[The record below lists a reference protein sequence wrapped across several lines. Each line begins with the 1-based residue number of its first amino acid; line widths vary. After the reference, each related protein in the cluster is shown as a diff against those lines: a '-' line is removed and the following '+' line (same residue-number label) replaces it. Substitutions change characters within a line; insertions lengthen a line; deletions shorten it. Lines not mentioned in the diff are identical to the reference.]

1 MKFWGVIGI
10 FFCYKYLLLDQF
22 LYKTSHALMAP
33 IKRHHKAIEK
43 AIENTPLEFL
53 PRGHW
58 IALALLLVCLV
69 AALASPNN
77 SAELSSNSD
86 SAAYDMIPLPHLDAA
101 LKAADIIP
109 LAQAQ
114 NDAVIPPLS
123 LPTAAPI
130 APQPKEFTVQSGDSL
145 SLIFRRAGLNDRDI
159 YELFSDSQAAK
170 ALRKIKP
177 GQQLSFLVNNS
188 QLQTLTYQI
197 DILES
202 LTFTRAE
209 KGFDTINTSLTPEI
223 KHAFSQGVIDSSLYM
238 AGKRAGLSTSLT
250 MELANIFGW
259 DIDFA
264 LDIQKGDSFKVMYEE
279 QLLDGKRIG
288 NGKILAA
295 EFTNDGK
302 TFKAVRYTDKDG
314 VSRYY
319 TPDGR
324 GMQKAFL
331 RSPIEFA
338 RISSH
343 FSLSRKHPVLHI
355 IRAHKGT
362 DYAAARGTPI
372 RAAGDGKIS
381 LAGRKG
387 GYGNCIVINHSS
399 GYQTLYGH
407 MHNFAKGMRAGVRV
421 NQGDIIGYVGSTG
434 LASGPHLHYEFHVNG
449 QVRNPVTVTLP
460 KATGIDKTQLA
471 HFNEATL
478 PLIAQLDQFS
488 EATQVALAKTPSTT
502 N

>member
-1 MKFWGVIGI
+1 
-10 FFCYKYLLLDQF
+10 
-22 LYKTSHALMAP
+22 MAP
-33 IKRHHKAIEK
+33 LKRHHKAIQK
-43 AIENTPLEFL
+43 AIANTPLEFI
-53 PRGHW
+53 PRGHL
-58 IALALLLVCLV
+58 IALAILLVCLV
-69 AALASPNN
+69 AAISIPSSRTVSSSPVNLN
-77 SAELSSNSD
+77 YEA
-86 SAAYDMIPLPHLDAA
+86 IPQPHLDAA

-109 LAQAQ
+109 QQVAI
-114 NDAVIPPLS
+114 DTVISPLTPTTNS
-123 LPTAAPI
+123 LPE
-130 APQPKEFTVQSGDSL
+130 APQAKEFTVQSGDSL
-145 SLIFRRAGLNDRDI
+145 SLIFRRAGLSDRDI
-159 YELFSDSQAAK
+159 YELFSDSQEAK
-170 ALRKIKP
+170 VLRKIKP
-177 GQQLSFLVNNS
+177 GQRLSFLVENE

-202 LTFTRAE
+202 ITFNRAE
-209 KGFDTINTSLTPEI
+209 KGFVATNTSLTPDI
-223 KHAFSQGVIDSSLYM
+223 KYAFSQGVIDSSLYM
-238 AGKRAGLSTSLT
+238 AGKRSGLSTALT

-279 QLLDGKRIG
+279 QLLEGKRIG

-302 TFKAVRYTDKDG
+302 TFKAVRYTDQDG

-331 RSPIEFA
+331 RTPIEFA

-343 FSLSRKHPVLHI
+343 FSLNRKHPVLHI

-372 RAAGDGKIS
+372 RATGDGKIA

-387 GYGNCIVINHSS
+387 GYGNCVVINHSS

-407 MHNFAKGMRAGVRV
+407 LHNFAKGIRVGTRV

-449 QVRNPVTVTLP
+449 QVRNPVTVPLP
-460 KATGIDKTQLA
+460 KATGIDKSQLA
-471 HFNEATL
+471 NFNANTQ
-478 PLIAQLDQFS
+478 PLIAQLNQFA
-488 EATQVALAKTPSTT
+488 EATQVALAKTSATT